1 MTATSAAF
9 ETTSNLFESPER
21 WAELDTPCTI
31 IAGNVVERNI
41 GRMADYCRQHR
52 ISLRPHTKTHKSQR
66 IAQLQLNAG
75 AVGLTVAKPG
85 ESQVMSEL
93 GAEVLVAYPSVTKA
107 SLNAVRSAVADTNMI
122 VALDSVD
129 AAARL
134 DDILVS
140 SGKRA
145 GVLIDIDVGLHRTG
159 LQTPDESAHLAQAV
173 AKSRH
178 LRLDG
183 LFCYPGHIWSPIAEQ
198 AAPLADVDG
207 IIQQHLDL
215 WRTKGLE
222 ARIVSAGSTPTAC
235 QSHLAPS
242 VNEIRPGT
250 YVFNDLNTLRGGYCR
265 LEDCAVRFVATVV
278 SNAVPGQVVIDA
290 GAKTLAADRCISAP
304 DSGHGLIVE
313 YPDARISHLSEEHGQ
328 VDVSKCDKRPQVGDR
343 VTIVPNHVCPTINLT
358 DFAWWL
364 TENGVEQLT
373 IDARGK
379 VR

>member
-1 MTATSAAF
+1 MTATPQTI
-9 ETTSNLFESPER
+9 ETTSNPFNSPER

-31 IAGNVVERNI
+31 IAGEVVERNI
-41 GRMADYCRQHR
+41 ARMASYCRQHG
-52 ISLRPHTKTHKSQR
+52 IALRPHAKTHKSQR
-66 IAQLQLNAG
+66 IAQLQLDAG

-85 ESQVMSEL
+85 EAQVMTEVGS
-93 GAEVLVAYPSVTKA
+93 EVLIAYPSVTKA
-107 SLNAVRSAVADTNMI
+107 SLNAVRSAVSDTNMI
-122 VALDSVD
+122 VALDSAE

-134 DDILVS
+134 DETLAGT
-140 SGKRA
+140 GKHA

-159 LQTPDESAHLAQAV
+159 LQTPDESANLAELV

-183 LFCYPGHIWSPIAEQ
+183 LFCYPGHIWSPVVDQAKGLAE
-198 AAPLADVDG
+198 VDQ
-207 IIQQHLDL
+207 IIQQHLSQ
-215 WRTKGLE
+215 WRKKGFD
-222 ARIVSAGSTPTAC
+222 ARIVSAGSTPTAY

-250 YVFNDLNTLRGGYCR
+250 YVFNDLNTLHGGYCR
-265 LEDCAVRFVATVV
+265 LEDCAVRIVATVV
-278 SNAVPGQVVIDA
+278 STAVPGQIVIDA

-304 DSGHGLIVE
+304 ESGHGLVVE
-313 YPDARISHLSEEHGQ
+313 YPDARITHLSEEHGQ
-328 VDVSKCDKRPQVGDR
+328 VDVSKCDQRPKVGER

-358 DFAWWL
+358 DYAWWL
-364 TENGVEQLT
+364 TDSGVEQLI

>member
-1 MTATSAAF
+1 MTASPQTIEATS
-9 ETTSNLFESPER
+9 TLFDSPDR

-41 GRMADYCRQHR
+41 QRMAEYCRRHG
-52 ISLRPHTKTHKSQR
+52 IALRPHTKTHKSQR
-66 IAQLQLNAG
+66 IAQLQLDAG

-85 ESQVMSEL
+85 EAQVMCEL
-93 GAEVLVAYPSVTKA
+93 GAEVLIAYPSVTKA
-107 SLNAVRSAVADTNMI
+107 SLSAVRSAVAETNMI
-122 VALDSVD
+122 VALDSAE

-134 DDILVS
+134 DEALAGT
-140 SGKRA
+140 GKRA
-145 GVLIDIDVGLHRTG
+145 GVLVDIDVGLRRTG
-159 LQTPDESAHLAQAV
+159 LQTAEASSDLAQVV

-178 LRLDG
+178 LRLEG
-183 LFCYPGHIWSPIAEQ
+183 LFCYPGQIWSPIEEQ
-198 AAPLADVDG
+198 GTSLANVDAT
-207 IIQQHLDL
+207 ILQHLSRWHANGID
-215 WRTKGLE
+215 
-222 ARIVSAGSTPTAC
+222 ARVVSGGSTPTAY

-265 LEDCAVRFVATVV
+265 LEDCAVRIVATVV
-278 SNAVPGQVVIDA
+278 STAVPGQIVIDA

-304 DSGHGLIVE
+304 DSGHGLVVE
-313 YPDARISHLSEEHGQ
+313 YPQARITHLSEEHGQ
-328 VDVSKCDKRPQVGDR
+328 VDVSKCETRPQVGDR

-364 TENGVEQLT
+364 TEHGAEQLT